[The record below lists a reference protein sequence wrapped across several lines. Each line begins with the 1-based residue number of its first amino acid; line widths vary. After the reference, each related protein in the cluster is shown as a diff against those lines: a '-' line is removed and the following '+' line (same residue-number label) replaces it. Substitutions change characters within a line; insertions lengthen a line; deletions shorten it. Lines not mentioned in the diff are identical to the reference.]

1 MIYSN
6 LSAWGIADSV
16 KRRQNSTKTPLPTL
30 HTHFASAPPPHHTTS
45 HRKKCTSLFMNE
57 RWIVNRSVTRYE
69 RGCVKRT
76 DGAARCATTPPA
88 PRQSCHARSMALTHK
103 HVTGRAA
110 TTNCASSAP
119 YCVMSGAKT
128 RDGGPF
134 RGGPLLGGLPGCKK
148 REPEFSVGMYDVEA
162 RHGSPFHL
170 NRAVSSYLWRR
181 YLGFT
186 AANEDILR
194 HFIIPTMS
202 APVDENRPISLS
214 GRKECDAK
222 TAISRHFNCT
232 IH

>member
-119 YCVMSGAKT
+119 RPLRTALCLGRKREMA
-128 RDGGPF
+128 GPF
-134 RGGPLLGGLPGCKK
+134 VGDLC
-148 REPEFSVGMYDVEA
+148 SVGFLVA
-162 RHGSPFHL
+162 KNASPNFRL
-170 NRAVSSYLWRR
+170 ECTTWRR
-181 YLGFT
+181 GT
-186 AANEDILR
+186 AVR
-194 HFIIPTMS
+194 ST
-202 APVDENRPISLS
+202 
-214 GRKECDAK
+214 
-222 TAISRHFNCT
+222 
-232 IH
+232 